1 MALPE
6 AGVPVPPRE
15 YSEYPVSTQRAAP
28 LRRCSCVDRRAAR
41 CASRCCAVARAS
53 ARVDAGGTLRCQLR
67 CPALPRCTA
76 TDDATL
82 QRKRWPRCASCRASC
97 PCPAAPTGPEALP
110 MVPRGRLHAAAQ
122 RHRALHRR
130 IVPLIA
136 RLSRS
141 SARTAQLYITLY
153 RDVIHS
159 TRCSRAI
166 YICRCH
172 SLRPLAGTAVRDRSK
187 LAAPRRG
194 PHRRRAADP
203 QNRALR
209 SAVPQQCTPRQLQPS
224 HGPTV
229 PTE

>member
-1 MALPE
+1 MAPCAASCAARLCHVALPPMMPRCN
-6 AGVPVPPRE
+6 ANVGHVALPAVP
-15 YSEYPVSTQRAAP
+15 AAP
-28 LRRCSCVDRRAAR
+28 
-41 CASRCCAVARAS
+41 
-53 ARVDAGGTLRCQLR
+53 
-67 CPALPRCTA
+67 
-76 TDDATL
+76 
-82 QRKRWPRCASCRASC
+82 
-97 PCPAAPTGPEALP
+97 APTGPEALP

-172 SLRPLAGTAVRDRSK
+172 SLRPLAGTAVGYRAE
-187 LAAPRRG
+187 LAASWRG

-203 QNRALR
+203 HDRALAAAHPRPYR
-209 SAVPQQCTPRQLQPS
+209 SNAHRASCSPRMVRQCPPSEYALSTPWAPPTLACPLSPLEYAVSTCAARVLFA
-224 HGPTV
+224 
-229 PTE
+229 